1 MGKMKE
7 LSVVIVTYNSE
18 PDIYGCLDA
27 LFAHNDIG
35 NALEVI
41 VVDNNSRDFTHMRDE
56 IARLYGEKVIVLSN
70 SQNGGY
76 GQGNNIGI
84 RHATSPV
91 IMIMNPDVRI
101 IQISLKGIVAQ
112 YQKDPN
118 LALLGFKQIVNMAGK
133 RGSSFS
139 LLNHYNGFTR
149 LIGGILANR
158 LDCFCWKHMYF
169 CGACF
174 CVRKAMFEKAGLF
187 DEHIFLYGEENDIHF
202 RIHTSCPQA
211 HDLYWRKSIYLHPTE
226 NRPYSEK
233 AVQMRIQSNEYVM
246 QQQGR
251 AKGTYIRSE
260 EDRVKW
266 GKRLFGNAK

>member
-35 NALEVI
+35 DALEII
-41 VVDNNSRDFTHMRDE
+41 VVDNNSRDFTHLRDE
-56 IARLYGEKVIVLSN
+56 IARLYGEKVVVLSN

-101 IQISLKGIVAQ
+101 IQISLKDIVAQ
-112 YQKDPN
+112 YKEDAN
-118 LALLGFKQIVNMAGK
+118 LALLGFKQIVNMAGR

-139 LLNHYNGFTR
+139 LLNHYPGFVR
-149 LIGGILANR
+149 LVGGVLANH

-174 CVRKAMFEKAGLF
+174 CVRKAMFEEAGLF
-187 DEHIFLYGEENDIHF
+187 DEHIFLYGEENDIHY

-211 HDLYWRKSIYLHPTE
+211 HDLYWKKSIYLHPTE
-226 NRPYSEK
+226 DRPYSEK

>member
-1 MGKMKE
+1 MKE
-7 LSVVIVTYNSE
+7 LSVIIVTYNSE
-18 PDIYGCLDA
+18 PDIYGCLDT

-35 NALEVI
+35 DALEII
-41 VVDNNSRDFTHMRDE
+41 VVDNNSRDFTHLRDE
-56 IARLYGEKVIVLSN
+56 IARLYGEKVVVLSN

-101 IQISLKGIVAQ
+101 IQISLKDIVAQ
-112 YQKDPN
+112 YKEDAN
-118 LALLGFKQIVNMAGK
+118 LALLGFKQIVNMSGK
-133 RGSSFS
+133 RGTSFS
-139 LLNHYNGFTR
+139 LLNHYPGFVR
-149 LIGGILANR
+149 LVGGVLANR

-174 CVRKAMFEKAGLF
+174 CVRKAMFEEAGLF
-187 DEHIFLYGEENDIHF
+187 DEHIFLYGEENDIHY
-202 RIHTSCPQA
+202 RIHTACPKA
-211 HDLYWRKSIYLHPTE
+211 HDLYWKKSIYLHPTE
-226 NRPYSEK
+226 DRPYSEK

-260 EDRVKW
+260 EERVTW

>member
-1 MGKMKE
+1 MKE
-7 LSVVIVTYNSE
+7 LSVIIVTYNSE

-27 LFAHNDIG
+27 LFAQNDIG
-35 NALEVI
+35 EALEVI
-41 VVDNNSRDFTHMRDE
+41 VVDNNSSGFVSMNDK
-56 IARLYGEKVIVLSN
+56 IAQRYGRKVQVFSN
-70 SQNGGY
+70 NRNGGY

-84 RHATSPV
+84 RQASSPV
-91 IMIMNPDVRI
+91 IMIMNPDVRLVK
-101 IQISLKGIVAQ
+101 ISFKEIVSR
-112 YQKDPN
+112 YQSDAR
-118 LALLGFKQIVNMAGK
+118 LAMVGFRQIVNMSGK
-133 RGSSFS
+133 RGTSFS
-139 LLNHYNGFTR
+139 LLNHYPGFVR
-149 LIGGILANR
+149 LVGGVLANH

-174 CVRKAMFEKAGLF
+174 CVRKAMFEEAGLF
-187 DEHIFLYGEENDIHF
+187 DEHIFLYGEENDIHY

-226 NRPYSEK
+226 DRPYSEK

-260 EDRVKW
+260 EQRLKW
-266 GKRLFGNAK
+266 SKRIFGNA

>member
-35 NALEVI
+35 DALEII

-70 SQNGGY
+70 SKNGGY

-101 IQISLKGIVAQ
+101 IQISLKE
-112 YQKDPN
+112 
-118 LALLGFKQIVNMAGK
+118 
-133 RGSSFS
+133 
-139 LLNHYNGFTR
+139 
-149 LIGGILANR
+149 
-158 LDCFCWKHMYF
+158 W
-169 CGACF
+169 
-174 CVRKAMFEKAGLF
+174 
-187 DEHIFLYGEENDIHF
+187 
-202 RIHTSCPQA
+202 QA
-211 HDLYWRKSIYLHPTE
+211 KEAPLS
-226 NRPYSEK
+226 
-233 AVQMRIQSNEYVM
+233 
-246 QQQGR
+246 
-251 AKGTYIRSE
+251 RS
-260 EDRVKW
+260 
-266 GKRLFGNAK
+266 

>member
-35 NALEVI
+35 DALEII

-84 RHATSPV
+84 RHASSPV

-101 IQISLKGIVAQ
+101 IQISLKDIVAQ
-112 YQKDPN
+112 YKEDAN
-118 LALLGFKQIVNMAGK
+118 LAILGFKQIVNMAGK

-149 LIGGILANR
+149 LIGGVLANR

-174 CVRKAMFEKAGLF
+174 CVRKAMFEEAGLF
-187 DEHIFLYGEENDIHF
+187 DEHIFLYGEENDIHY

-211 HDLYWRKSIYLHPTE
+211 HDLYWKKSIYLHPTE
-226 NRPYSEK
+226 DRPYSEK

-260 EDRVKW
+260 EQRLKW
-266 GKRLFGNAK
+266 SKRIFGNA